1 MTIWTMSQLCT
12 RQAYS
17 CIMMYIYEIP
27 IVISSLLLLNRN
39 SVTTVAFLMVSD
51 TIITLMMFAD

>member
-1 MTIWTMSQLCT
+1 
-12 RQAYS
+12 
-17 CIMMYIYEIP
+17 MMYIYEIP